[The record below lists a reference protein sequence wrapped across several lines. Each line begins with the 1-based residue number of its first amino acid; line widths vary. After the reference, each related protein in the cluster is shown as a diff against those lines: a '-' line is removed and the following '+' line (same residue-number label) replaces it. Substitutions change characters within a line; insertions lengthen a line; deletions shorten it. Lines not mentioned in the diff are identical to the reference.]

1 MKELIIAVFVGL
13 LTVGTSFAQMGG
25 GMGSGGQ
32 QSGGGGQQSGG
43 GCLGTGGAPGGGH
56 KGGNMSCGKG
66 YGMNGAG
73 RTMVSGMMGNLI
85 SREQLTTLN
94 SIASVDQANTAF
106 QAFISST
113 GSSLSVGGIWEYNNA
128 YKAELVDT
136 NGARAFDLLADKITG
151 VVTPDMGFSMMMN
164 ASYSKGLYKK
174 YKFGKSFSVTP
185 EQATTIAQNFV
196 DNNDLGYTLGAPV
209 TYPGY
214 YKFHTQDASYALGMD
229 IMVNGY
235 NGGVWMSTLL
245 GAPLQGPQSP

>member
-1 MKELIIAVFVGL
+1 MAMKKLIIAVFVGL
-13 LTVGTSFAQMGG
+13 LTVGTSFAQMGD
-25 GMGSGGQ
+25 GMGGGDQQSSGG
-32 QSGGGGQQSGG
+32 
-43 GCLGTGGAPGGGH
+43 CIGTGGAPGGGQ
-56 KGGNMSCGKG
+56 KGGNMSCGTG
-66 YGMNGAG
+66 YGMTGAG

-94 SIASVDQANTAF
+94 SIVTVDQANTAF

-113 GSSLSVGGIWEYNNA
+113 GSSLSVGGIWEYDNA
-128 YKAELVDT
+128 YKAEIVDT
-136 NGARAFDLLADKITG
+136 NGARAFDLLADKFTG

-185 EQATTIAQNFV
+185 EQATTIAQDFV
-196 DNNDLGYTLGAPV
+196 TNNNLGYTLGTPV

-214 YKFHTQDASYALGMD
+214 YKFHTQNGPILGMD

-235 NGGVWMSTLL
+235 NGGIWMSTLL
-245 GAPLQGPQSP
+245 GAPLQGP